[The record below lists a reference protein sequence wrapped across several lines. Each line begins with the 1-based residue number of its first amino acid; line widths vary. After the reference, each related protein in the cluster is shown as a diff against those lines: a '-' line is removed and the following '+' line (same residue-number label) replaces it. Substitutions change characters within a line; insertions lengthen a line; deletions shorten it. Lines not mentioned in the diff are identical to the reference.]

1 MAALLAKSISVPTYT
16 TTQAAKLLGL
26 TPNAVAVYC
35 TRYDVG
41 TKHGRDWLLTDNDL
55 QIIKLRMGK
64 RGPKPKGKSNVK
76 P

>member
-1 MAALLAKSISVPTYT
+1 MLPARSISVPTYT

-26 TPNAVAVYC
+26 TPNAIAVYC
-35 TRYDVG
+35 KRYGVA

-64 RGPKPKGKSNVK
+64 RGPKPKGSKQHDSTR
-76 P
+76 